1 MTGMVVRFH
10 PDEPD
15 LLMVAEKKGVLRVY
29 SVSSGCSTLYLRC
42 SGPLLGA
49 DWSIPEPALIV
60 AAGAKGLTVWNVAS
74 LQ

>member
-1 MTGMVVRFH
+1 MCFH
-10 PDEPD
+10 PEDLD
-15 LLMVAEKKGVLRVY
+15 LLMVAEKKGVVRVY
-29 SVSSGCSTLYLRC
+29 SVSSGTSTLYLRC

-49 DWSIPEPALIV
+49 DWSLPEPALIV

>member
-42 SGPLLGA
+42 LGPLLGA

-60 AAGAKGLTVWNVAS
+60 AAGTKGLTVWNVAS